1 MGKWDEMGEGRR
13 EEWRFLCYWIVN
25 YNWVQA
31 GYAYTPYTHAYI
43 YRFDNVYL
51 VDIDPPTSDYWLL
64 KADYWF
70 SAPFVFPTPLS
81 SDFVAF
87 FYFISLS
94 PLSSHFFLV
103 LRAFF
108 LYLNSC
114 TPFFIFIFI
123 FFIFIFFLPLS
134 SCLPCSLPITPFALE
149 SARLRWSSYMDGQVG
164 DPDFFYSFLPQLYL
178 FCLITIRP

>member
-1 MGKWDEMGEGRR
+1 MRWERVEGKNEDSFVIELLIIIE
-13 EEWRFLCYWIVN
+13 FKQDIH
-25 YNWVQA
+25 
-31 GYAYTPYTHAYI
+31 THHTHMHIYI